1 MDNIL
6 EFITS
11 GEMMVV
17 GIIILTASL
26 LALIV
31 FLIEKSYYK
40 HKNNG
45 KNIDIN
51 EIVEEMEKEEQ
62 AKKVVEE
69 TPNVSTSNTTVEC
82 IDNTVNP
89 KDDIKPQEEIK
100 QEEEKPLVIPIEE
113 FNEKTAGVNDTE
125 IETLEENSVESI
137 FNEVKEEVEQ
147 LQYVDAEPNREEA
160 KEELRKVTEELI
172 KNAEEENNNNISL
185 TKFEEEQEE
194 NAIISMDELMKK
206 SEVLYQQNEVTQ
218 YEDEGNEPISLE
230 DLESRMKNIKNEINA
245 IETEDK
251 IEAITENKEEVVID
265 QVKPKVVLKDLNT
278 VQVEPKK
285 AYSEDVVFKSSP
297 IISPIFGIEDNK
309 NDNNMELENTANYD
323 KLDEEIK
330 KTNSFLAVLKEL
342 QKKLD

>member
-1 MDNIL
+1 MDSIL

-11 GEMMVV
+11 EEMMIV

-40 HKNNG
+40 HKNRNV
-45 KNIDIN
+45 NID
-51 EIVEEMEKEEQ
+51 EIVEEMEKEELKQ
-62 AKKVVEE
+62 VSVAS
-69 TPNVSTSNTTVEC
+69 TPVQTL
-82 IDNTVNP
+82 DNTSDVDM
-89 KDDIKPQEEIK
+89 KCKEESVD
-100 QEEEKPLVIPIEE
+100 EKPLVIPIEE
-113 FNEKTAGVNDTE
+113 FNEKTAVEEQN

-147 LQYVDAEPNREEA
+147 LQYVDAEPNKEEA
-160 KEELRKVTEELI
+160 KEELKRVTEELI
-172 KNAEEENNNNISL
+172 KNAEEENNNIDL

-206 SEVLYQQNEVTQ
+206 SEILYQQNEVTQ
-218 YEDEGNEPISLE
+218 YKDEGNEPISLE
-230 DLESRMKNIKNEINA
+230 DLELRMKNIKNEINA

-251 IEAITENKEEVVID
+251 IDAITENKKESIKEVITND
-265 QVKPKVVLKDLNT
+265 VKPKVVLKDLNT

-297 IISPIFGIEDNK
+297 IISPIFGIEDSK

>member
-1 MDNIL
+1 MSNVL
-6 EFITS
+6 EFMTS
-11 GEMMVV
+11 SEMMVV

-40 HKNNG
+40 HKNNR

-62 AKKVVEE
+62 DKKVVEE
-69 TPNVSTSNTTVEC
+69 TTNVAPVNTTVEC
-82 IDNTVNP
+82 IDNTVSSKN
-89 KDDIKPQEEIK
+89 DIKPQEEIK

-113 FNEKTAGVNDTE
+113 FNEKTAGANDTG

-172 KNAEEENNNNISL
+172 KNAEEENNNIDL

-230 DLESRMKNIKNEINA
+230 DLELRMKNIKNEINA

-251 IEAITENKEEVVID
+251 VEAITENKEEVVID

-297 IISPIFGIEDNK
+297 IISPIFGIEDSK
-309 NDNNMELENTANYD
+309 SDNNMELENTANYD

>member
-1 MDNIL
+1 MSNVL
-6 EFITS
+6 EFMTS
-11 GEMMVV
+11 SEMMVV

-40 HKNNG
+40 HKNNR

-62 AKKVVEE
+62 DKKVVEE
-69 TPNVSTSNTTVEC
+69 TPNVSTANTTVEC
-82 IDNTVNP
+82 IDNTVST
-89 KDDIKPQEEIK
+89 KDDIKP
-100 QEEEKPLVIPIEE
+100 EEEKPLVIPIEE
-113 FNEKTAGVNDTE
+113 FNEKTAGSNDTE

-172 KNAEEENNNNISL
+172 KNAEEENNNNIDL

-230 DLESRMKNIKNEINA
+230 DLELRMKNIKNEINA

-251 IEAITENKEEVVID
+251 VEAITENKEEVVID

-297 IISPIFGIEDNK
+297 IISPIFGIEDSK
-309 NDNNMELENTANYD
+309 SDNNMELENTANYD